1 MGTKMK
7 LLFEGWRKYINE
19 AEESP
24 EEILRHRFDQEAY
37 DQAPKE
43 QWAVDSEKAEELIEK
58 YSLNSGQSSQ
68 HRWGRG
74 LPIVDYDIDAEG
86 GELHFN
92 ATIQIQPPAMTQRNF
107 GEEVDL
113 EKRVHQV
120 LESTGLGKTQGLK
133 RVNIMTE
140 PHSSIQIEYWPE
152 APGIE
157 NLEPFLKHITEI
169 AARFQELRITDQLY
183 KQQELP
189 LQTDPKKEFRDR
201 IRRLGSGR
209 GRTPYA
215 DEDLARAKGEL

>member
-1 MGTKMK
+1 MGAKMK

-92 ATIQIQPPAMTQRNF
+92 ATIQIQPPAMAQRSF

-189 LQTDPKKEFRDR
+189 LPEV
-201 IRRLGSGR
+201 
-209 GRTPYA
+209 
-215 DEDLARAKGEL
+215 

>member
-1 MGTKMK
+1 MGAKMK
-7 LLFEGWRKYINE
+7 LLFEGWRKYISE

-24 EEILRHRFDQEAY
+24 ESILRHRFDQEAY

-43 QWAVDSEKAEELIEK
+43 QWAIDSEKAEELIEK

-74 LPIVDYDIDAEG
+74 MPIVDYDIDEEG

-92 ATIQIQPPAMTQRNF
+92 ATIQIQPPAMAQRSF
-107 GEEVDL
+107 GEEMDL
-113 EKRVHQV
+113 ENEVHRVC
-120 LESTGLGKTQGLK
+120 EKAGLGKSQGLR

-140 PHSSIQIEYWPE
+140 PYSSIQIEYWPE

-183 KQQELP
+183 KQQDLP
-189 LQTDPKKEFRDR
+189 LP
-201 IRRLGSGR
+201 
-209 GRTPYA
+209 A
-215 DEDLARAKGEL
+215 V